1 MQSRRG
7 LVRTAIASPQS
18 GTKPELAGLAG
29 KKYRED
35 AMANL
40 IIQDAFE
47 PYYAG
52 RDGDTKAHA
61 KLQAATKKAADPVGE
76 AEIILP
82 SDPAPRLEHRPRD
95 SRRAIH
101 H

>member
-1 MQSRRG
+1 
-7 LVRTAIASPQS
+7 
-18 GTKPELAGLAG
+18 
-29 KKYRED
+29 
-35 AMANL
+35 MANL
-40 IIQDAFE
+40 IIQDTFE

-52 RDGDTKAHA
+52 RDSDAKKRA
-61 KLQAATKKAADPVGE
+61 KLQAAAKKAADPVRE